1 MVLNQ
6 DDVIQ
11 ILRLMDESSYEELR
25 LETGDLKIV
34 VNKRGRAMLSEANH
48 FMSERDA
55 GLLATEETVMRSKP
69 DDPVPL
75 PSVTVKQTQESVRI
89 IEEEIAEKG
98 YLPIKS
104 PMLGTF
110 YRSPKPNEP
119 PFVEV
124 GQVVNEDTTVCI
136 IEVMKLFSTIHAGS
150 QGCIERICAEDGQL
164 VEYGQVLF
172 LVKLEKD

>member
-11 ILRLMDESSYEELR
+11 ILRLMDESSYNELR

-34 VNKRGRAMLSEANH
+34 VNKRGRAILPEANH

-55 GLLATEETVMRSKP
+55 GSLATEETVMRSKP

-75 PSVTVKQTQESVRI
+75 PSVTVMEAQETPRTM
-89 IEEEIAEKG
+89 EEEIAEKG
-98 YLPIKS
+98 FIAIKS

-110 YRSPKPNEP
+110 YKSPKPNEP

-150 QGCIERICAEDGQL
+150 RGRIERICAEDGQL
-164 VEYGQVLF
+164 VEYDQILF
-172 LVKLEKD
+172 LVNPEKD